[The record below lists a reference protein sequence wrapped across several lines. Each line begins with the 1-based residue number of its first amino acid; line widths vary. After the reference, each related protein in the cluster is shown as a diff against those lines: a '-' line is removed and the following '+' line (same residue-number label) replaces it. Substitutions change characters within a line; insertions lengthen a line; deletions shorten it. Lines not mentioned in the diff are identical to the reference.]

1 MLLVKACKYYF
12 GNSGLRGAITMPMP
26 DKNEKKKPLVF
37 YSVIYRKYD
46 SLSQLHGKLYHV
58 RYAYLEEDTYG
69 RRVVDDI
76 CDGVD
81 TRWVYNISKRGL
93 KWKKTK
99 GGKVVQRSV
108 PEAKGYGV
116 VTIGNDGSIVSNTVF
131 DDKHQWVH
139 NYYYMNDDLLTPY
152 IIIEPAEHENALYF
166 LEYDK
171 MCGKYSKKKLHA
183 CPIAPGTAVQSMV
196 NHELGEPEICA
207 ATSEGDFCYCSETE
221 CNRRL
226 SLAQSIRQEEN
237 GMLPKWEG
245 LDMDS
250 IAPEEPDFDPDMD
263 VSKYNFN
270 FTPEQMGIDA
280 LYDVPNGF
288 EAKQESS
295 AIAPLDKTQSDLDEN
310 HQKPFAD
317 FETLLNSDLS
327 DEEIEELEK
336 ANLMALEESKKK
348 LQLAKCETTDLK
360 NALPSGQPKQSAAYS
375 SNRELYHVEDV
386 SNLSTANSEITESA
400 VEQESDRICQISENG
415 IQAEQN
421 VIPQEKIEV
430 TTAEDGN
437 KNSRYTVAVQKAN
450 GKTFCTQEVLKHTIP
465 AYETSTVKNISATKR
480 IVVSEEE
487 SYLYFGRLIDGLR
500 QGHGRTEMESGHT
513 AYEGY
518 YRDDKRDG
526 FGAYYYKS
534 GQICYVGD
542 WKENQRDGIGVSYT
556 PHGENIHVGRWS
568 ENKPVG
574 TGAIF
579 DEDGNLSFAGR
590 IENGI
595 RQGVGISYK
604 VEDGTIFVGKWKDNV
619 PTGKGSEFDQ
629 DGNLIYT
636 GMWKDGKRHG
646 FGTEYNKDGTIVFT
660 GEWEN
665 DKYLDGVLYQKIVH
679 DDGKKTEIDF

>member
-1 MLLVKACKYYF
+1 M
-12 GNSGLRGAITMPMP
+12 SMP
-26 DKNEKKKPLVF
+26 DKNENKKPLVF

-46 SLSQLHGKLYHV
+46 SLSELHGKLYHV
-58 RYAYLEEDTYG
+58 RYAYLEEGTYG

-81 TRWVYNISKRGL
+81 TRWIYHISKRGL
-93 KWKKTK
+93 KWKKVK

-108 PEAKGYGV
+108 PERKGYGV
-116 VTIGNDGSIVSNTVF
+116 VTIGSDGSIVSNTVF
-131 DDKHQWVH
+131 DDQHQWVH
-139 NYYYMNDDLLTPY
+139 NYYYMDDNLLTPY
-152 IIIEPAEHENALYF
+152 IMIEPAEHENALYF

-171 MCGKYSKKKLHA
+171 TCGKYAKQKLYA
-183 CPIAPGTAVQSMV
+183 CPTASGTAVQSMV

-207 ATSEGDFCYCSETE
+207 ATSEGDFYYCSEAE
-221 CNRRL
+221 RNRRFN
-226 SLAQSIRQEEN
+226 LAQSIRREEDS
-237 GMLPKWEG
+237 MVPKWEG
-245 LDMDS
+245 LNMEG
-250 IAPEEPDFDPDMD
+250 IALEEPDFDPNLD

-280 LYDVPNGF
+280 LYRMPNDF
-288 EAKQESS
+288 ESRQEE
-295 AIAPLDKTQSDLDEN
+295 SDTVSLEN
-310 HQKPFAD
+310 VQADTDGNTPKPFAD
-317 FETLLNSDLS
+317 FETLLNSNLS
-327 DEEIEELEK
+327 DEELEELEK

-360 NALPSGQPKQSAAYS
+360 HALPSGQPRHPAAYAA
-375 SNRELYHVEDV
+375 NRELYHVEDDAKPF
-386 SNLSTANSEITESA
+386 TDHSEIIKDA
-400 VEQESDRICQISENG
+400 VVSETDRVCQEPKSSMNTAQDSKLQ
-415 IQAEQN
+415 
-421 VIPQEKIEV
+421 EV
-430 TTAEDGN
+430 TGAAASED
-437 KNSRYTVAVQKAN
+437 KTKQSRYTVAVQKAN
-450 GKTFCTQEVLKHTIP
+450 GKTLCTQEVLRHTI
-465 AYETSTVKNISATKR
+465 STLESSAVKHMPESKR

-500 QGHGRTEMESGHT
+500 QGRGRTEMENGFT
-513 AYEGY
+513 AYDGY

-568 ENKPVG
+568 EDKPVG

-579 DEDGNLSFAGR
+579 DGDGNLSFAGK
-590 IENGI
+590 IENGM

-619 PTGKGSEFDQ
+619 PTGKGSEFDG

-646 FGTEYNKDGTIVFT
+646 FGTEYNKEGKIVFT

-665 DKYLDGVLYQKIVH
+665 DQYLDGVLYQKVTQ
-679 DDGKKTEIDF
+679 DDNKEPEIDF

>member
-1 MLLVKACKYYF
+1 MLLLKACKYDF
-12 GNSGLRGAITMPMP
+12 GNSGLRGALTMSMP
-26 DKNEKKKPLVF
+26 DKNENKKPLVF

-46 SLSQLHGKLYHV
+46 SLSELHGKLYHV
-58 RYAYLEEDTYG
+58 RYAYLEEGTYG

-81 TRWVYNISKRGL
+81 TRWIYHISKRGL
-93 KWKKTK
+93 KWKKVK

-108 PEAKGYGV
+108 PERKGYGV
-116 VTIGNDGSIVSNTVF
+116 VTIGSDGSIVSNTVF
-131 DDKHQWVH
+131 DDQHQWVH
-139 NYYYMNDDLLTPY
+139 NYYYMDDNLLTPY
-152 IIIEPAEHENALYF
+152 IMIEPAEHENALYF

-171 MCGKYSKKKLHA
+171 TCGKYAKQKLYA
-183 CPIAPGTAVQSMV
+183 CPTASGTAVQSMV

-207 ATSEGDFCYCSETE
+207 ATSEGDFYYCSEAE
-221 CNRRL
+221 RNRRFN
-226 SLAQSIRQEEN
+226 LAQSIRREEDS
-237 GMLPKWEG
+237 MVPKWEG
-245 LDMDS
+245 LNMEG
-250 IAPEEPDFDPDMD
+250 IALEEPDFDPNLD

-280 LYDVPNGF
+280 LYRMPNDF
-288 EAKQESS
+288 ESRQEE
-295 AIAPLDKTQSDLDEN
+295 SDTVSLEN
-310 HQKPFAD
+310 VQADTDGNTPKPFAD
-317 FETLLNSDLS
+317 FETLLNSNLS
-327 DEEIEELEK
+327 DEELEELEK

-360 NALPSGQPKQSAAYS
+360 HALPSGQPRHPAAYAA
-375 SNRELYHVEDV
+375 NRELYHVEDDAKPF
-386 SNLSTANSEITESA
+386 TDHSEIIKDA
-400 VEQESDRICQISENG
+400 VVSETDRVCQEPKSSMNTAQDSKLQ
-415 IQAEQN
+415 
-421 VIPQEKIEV
+421 EV
-430 TTAEDGN
+430 TGAAASED
-437 KNSRYTVAVQKAN
+437 KTKQSRYTVAVQKAN
-450 GKTFCTQEVLKHTIP
+450 GKTLCTQEVLRHTI
-465 AYETSTVKNISATKR
+465 STLESSAVKHMPESKR

-500 QGHGRTEMESGHT
+500 QGRGRTEMENGFT
-513 AYEGY
+513 AYDGY

-568 ENKPVG
+568 EDKPVG

-579 DEDGNLSFAGR
+579 DGDGNLSFVGK
-590 IENGI
+590 IENGM

-604 VEDGTIFVGKWKDNV
+604 VEDGTIFVGKWKDNI
-619 PTGKGSEFDQ
+619 PTGKGSEFDG

-646 FGTEYNKDGTIVFT
+646 FGTEYNKEGKIVFT

-665 DKYLDGVLYQKIVH
+665 DQYLDGVLYQKVTQ
-679 DDGKKTEIDF
+679 DDNKEPEIDF

>member
-1 MLLVKACKYYF
+1 
-12 GNSGLRGAITMPMP
+12 MPMP
-26 DKNEKKKPLVF
+26 DKNKDKEPLVF

-46 SLSQLHGKLYHV
+46 SMSELHGKLYHV

-81 TRWVYNISKRGL
+81 TRWVYHISKRGL
-93 KWKKTK
+93 KWKKVK

-108 PEAKGYGV
+108 SEGKGYGV
-116 VTIGNDGSIVSNTVF
+116 VTIGSDGSIVSNTVF
-131 DDKHQWVH
+131 DDQHQWIH
-139 NYYYMNDDLLTPY
+139 NYYYMNDNLLTPY
-152 IIIEPAEHENALYF
+152 IMIEPAEHENALYF

-171 MCGKYSKKKLHA
+171 TCGKYAKQKLYA
-183 CPIAPGTAVQSMV
+183 CPTASGTAVQSMV

-207 ATSEGDFCYCSETE
+207 ATSEGDFYYCSEAE
-221 CNRRL
+221 RNRRFNL
-226 SLAQSIRQEEN
+226 VQSIRREEDS
-237 GMLPKWEG
+237 MVPKWEG
-245 LDMDS
+245 LNMEG
-250 IAPEEPDFDPDMD
+250 IAPEEPDFDPNLD

-280 LYDVPNGF
+280 LYRMPNDF
-288 EAKQESS
+288 ESRQEE
-295 AIAPLDKTQSDLDEN
+295 SDTVSLEN
-310 HQKPFAD
+310 VQADTDGNTPKPFAD
-317 FETLLNSDLS
+317 FETLLNSNLS
-327 DEEIEELEK
+327 DEELEELEK

-360 NALPSGQPKQSAAYS
+360 HALPSGQPRHPAAYAA
-375 SNRELYHVEDV
+375 NRELYHVEDDAKPF
-386 SNLSTANSEITESA
+386 TDHSEIIKDA
-400 VEQESDRICQISENG
+400 VVSETDRVCQEPKSSMNTAQDSKLQ
-415 IQAEQN
+415 
-421 VIPQEKIEV
+421 EV
-430 TTAEDGN
+430 TGAAASED
-437 KNSRYTVAVQKAN
+437 KTKQSRYTVAVQKAN
-450 GKTFCTQEVLKHTIP
+450 GKTLCTQEVLRHTI
-465 AYETSTVKNISATKR
+465 STLESSAVKHMPESKR

-500 QGHGRTEMESGHT
+500 QGRGRTEMENGFT
-513 AYEGY
+513 AYDGY

-568 ENKPVG
+568 EDKPIG

-579 DEDGNLSFAGR
+579 DGDGNLSFAGR
-590 IENGI
+590 IENGM

-604 VEDGTIFVGKWKDNV
+604 EEDGTIFVGKWKDNV
-619 PTGKGSEFDQ
+619 PTGKGSEFDG

-646 FGTEYNKDGTIVFT
+646 FGTEYNKEGKIVFT

-665 DKYLDGVLYQKIVH
+665 DQYLDGILYQKVAQ
-679 DDGKKTEIDF
+679 DDNKEPEIDF

>member
-1 MLLVKACKYYF
+1 MLLRKACKYDF
-12 GNSGLRGAITMPMP
+12 GNSGLRGALTMPMP
-26 DKNEKKKPLVF
+26 DKNENKKPLVF

-46 SLSQLHGKLYHV
+46 SLSELHGNLYHV

-69 RRVVDDI
+69 RRVVDDS

-81 TRWVYNISKRGL
+81 TRWIYHISKRGL
-93 KWKKTK
+93 KWK
-99 GGKVVQRSV
+99 
-108 PEAKGYGV
+108 KGYGV
-116 VTIGNDGSIVSNTVF
+116 VTIGNDDSIVSKTVF
-131 DDKHQWVH
+131 DAQHQWVC
-139 NYYYMNDDLLTPY
+139 NYYYMDDNLLTPY
-152 IIIEPAEHENALYF
+152 IIIEPAEQENALYF

-171 MCGKYSKKKLHA
+171 TCGKYAKQKLYA
-183 CPIAPGTAVQSMV
+183 CPTSSGTAVQSMV
-196 NHELGEPEICA
+196 NHELGEPDICA
-207 ATSEGDFCYCSETE
+207 ATSEGDFYYCSEAE
-221 CNRRL
+221 RNRRFN
-226 SLAQSIRQEEN
+226 LAQSICQED

-245 LDMDS
+245 LNMEEL
-250 IAPEEPDFDPDMD
+250 APEEPDFEPNLD

-280 LYDVPNGF
+280 LYCMPNGF
-288 EAKQESS
+288 ESNQKEPDTVS
-295 AIAPLDKTQSDLDEN
+295 LEKVQSDADETN
-310 HQKPFAD
+310 QKPFAD
-317 FETLLNSDLS
+317 FETLLNSNLS
-327 DEEIEELEK
+327 DEELEELEK

-360 NALPSGQPKQSAAYS
+360 HALPSGQPRHPAAYAA
-375 SNRELYHVEDV
+375 NRELYHVEDAAKPF
-386 SNLSTANSEITESA
+386 TDHSEIIKGA
-400 VEQESDRICQISENG
+400 VVSENSR
-415 IQAEQN
+415 
-421 VIPQEKIEV
+421 VCQEPKSSMNAAQDSKLQE
-430 TTAEDGN
+430 TTGAAASED
-437 KNSRYTVAVQKAN
+437 KAKQSRYTVAVQKAN
-450 GKTFCTQEVLKHTIP
+450 GKTLCTQEVLQHTIP
-465 AYETSTVKNISATKR
+465 TLEASAVKHMPVSKR

-500 QGHGRTEMESGHT
+500 QGRGRTEMENGFT
-513 AYEGY
+513 AYDGY

-534 GQICYVGD
+534 GQICYIGD

-568 ENKPVG
+568 EDKPVG

-579 DEDGNLSFAGR
+579 DGDGNLSFAGK
-590 IENGI
+590 IENGM

-619 PTGKGSEFDQ
+619 PTGKGSEFDG

-646 FGTEYNKDGTIVFT
+646 FGTEYNKEGKIVFT

-665 DKYLDGVLYQKIVH
+665 DQYLDGILYQKVTQ
-679 DDGKKTEIDF
+679 DDNKKPEIDF

>member
-1 MLLVKACKYYF
+1 MLLLKACKYYF
-12 GNSGLRGAITMPMP
+12 GNSGLRGALTMPIP
-26 DKNEKKKPLVF
+26 DKIENKKPLVF

-46 SLSQLHGKLYHV
+46 SLSELHGRLYHV

-81 TRWVYNISKRGL
+81 TRWIYHISKRGL
-93 KWKKTK
+93 KWKKVK
-99 GGKVVQRSV
+99 EGKVVQRSI
-108 PEAKGYGV
+108 PEGKGYGV

-131 DDKHQWVH
+131 DAQHQWVC
-139 NYYYMNDDLLTPY
+139 NYYYMDDNLLTPY
-152 IIIEPAEHENALYF
+152 IIIEPVEHENALYF

-171 MCGKYSKKKLHA
+171 TCGKYAKQKLYA
-183 CPIAPGTAVQSMV
+183 CPTSSGTAVQSMV
-196 NHELGEPEICA
+196 NHELGEPDICA
-207 ATSEGDFCYCSETE
+207 ATSEGDFYYCSEAE
-221 CNRRL
+221 CNRRFNL
-226 SLAQSIRQEEN
+226 VQSIGQED
-237 GMLPKWEG
+237 GMLQKWEG
-245 LDMDS
+245 LNMEG
-250 IAPEEPDFDPDMD
+250 ITPEEPDFAPNLD

-280 LYDVPNGF
+280 LYCMPNGF
-288 EAKQESS
+288 ESNQKEPDTVS
-295 AIAPLDKTQSDLDEN
+295 LEKVQSDADETN
-310 HQKPFAD
+310 QKPFAD
-317 FETLLNSDLS
+317 FETLLNSNLS
-327 DEEIEELEK
+327 DEELEELEK

-360 NALPSGQPKQSAAYS
+360 HALPSGQPRHPAAYAA
-375 SNRELYHVEDV
+375 NRELYHVEDAAKPF
-386 SNLSTANSEITESA
+386 TDHSEIIKGA
-400 VEQESDRICQISENG
+400 VVSENSR
-415 IQAEQN
+415 
-421 VIPQEKIEV
+421 VCQEPKSSMNAAQDSKLQE
-430 TTAEDGN
+430 TTGAAASED
-437 KNSRYTVAVQKAN
+437 KAKQSRYTVAVQKAN
-450 GKTFCTQEVLKHTIP
+450 GKTLCTQEVLQHTIP
-465 AYETSTVKNISATKR
+465 TLEASAVKHMPVSKR

-500 QGHGRTEMESGHT
+500 QGRGRTEMENGFT
-513 AYEGY
+513 AYDGY

-534 GQICYVGD
+534 GQICYIGD

-568 ENKPVG
+568 EDKPVG

-579 DEDGNLSFAGR
+579 DGDGNLSFAGK
-590 IENGI
+590 IENGM

-619 PTGKGSEFDQ
+619 PTGKGSEFDG

-646 FGTEYNKDGTIVFT
+646 FGTEYNKEGKIVFT

-665 DKYLDGVLYQKIVH
+665 DQYLDGILYQKVTQ
-679 DDGKKTEIDF
+679 DDNKKPEIDF

>member
-1 MLLVKACKYYF
+1 
-12 GNSGLRGAITMPMP
+12 MPMP
-26 DKNEKKKPLVF
+26 DKNKDKEPLVF

-46 SLSQLHGKLYHV
+46 SMSELHGKLYHV

-81 TRWVYNISKRGL
+81 TRWVYHISKRGL
-93 KWKKTK
+93 KWKKVK

-108 PEAKGYGV
+108 SEGKGYGV
-116 VTIGNDGSIVSNTVF
+116 VTIGSDGSIVSNTVF
-131 DDKHQWVH
+131 DDQHQWIH
-139 NYYYMNDDLLTPY
+139 NYYYMNDNLLTPY
-152 IIIEPAEHENALYF
+152 IMIEPAEHENALYF

-171 MCGKYSKKKLHA
+171 TCGKYAKQKLYA
-183 CPIAPGTAVQSMV
+183 CPTASGTAVQSMV

-207 ATSEGDFCYCSETE
+207 ATSEGDFYYCSEAE
-221 CNRRL
+221 RNRRFNL
-226 SLAQSIRQEEN
+226 VQSIRREEDS
-237 GMLPKWEG
+237 MVPKWEG
-245 LDMDS
+245 LNMEG
-250 IAPEEPDFDPDMD
+250 IAPEEPDFDPNLD

-280 LYDVPNGF
+280 LYRMPNDF
-288 EAKQESS
+288 ESRQEE
-295 AIAPLDKTQSDLDEN
+295 SDTVSLEN
-310 HQKPFAD
+310 VQADTDGNTPKPFAD
-317 FETLLNSDLS
+317 FETLLNSNLS
-327 DEEIEELEK
+327 DEELEELEK

-360 NALPSGQPKQSAAYS
+360 HALPSGQPRHPAAYAA
-375 SNRELYHVEDV
+375 NRELYHVEDDAKPF
-386 SNLSTANSEITESA
+386 TDHSEIIKDA
-400 VEQESDRICQISENG
+400 VVSETDRVCQEPKSSMNTAQDSKLQ
-415 IQAEQN
+415 
-421 VIPQEKIEV
+421 EV
-430 TTAEDGN
+430 TGAAASED
-437 KNSRYTVAVQKAN
+437 KTKQSRYTVAVQKAN
-450 GKTFCTQEVLKHTIP
+450 GKTLCTQEVLRHTI
-465 AYETSTVKNISATKR
+465 STLESSAVKHMPESKR

-500 QGHGRTEMESGHT
+500 QGRGRTEMENGFT
-513 AYEGY
+513 AYDGY

-568 ENKPVG
+568 EDKPIG

-579 DEDGNLSFAGR
+579 DGDGNLSFAGR
-590 IENGI
+590 IENGM

-619 PTGKGSEFDQ
+619 PTGKGSEFDG

-646 FGTEYNKDGTIVFT
+646 FGTEYNKEGKIVFT

-665 DKYLDGVLYQKIVH
+665 DQYLDGILYQKVAQ
-679 DDGKKTEIDF
+679 DDNKEPEIDF

>member
-1 MLLVKACKYYF
+1 MLLLKACKYDF
-12 GNSGLRGAITMPMP
+12 GNSGLRGALTMSMP
-26 DKNEKKKPLVF
+26 DKNENKKPLVF

-46 SLSQLHGKLYHV
+46 SLSELHGKLYHV
-58 RYAYLEEDTYG
+58 RYAYLEEGTYG

-81 TRWVYNISKRGL
+81 TRWIYHISKRGL
-93 KWKKTK
+93 KWKKVK
-99 GGKVVQRSV
+99 GGRVVQRSV
-108 PEAKGYGV
+108 PERKGYGV
-116 VTIGNDGSIVSNTVF
+116 VTIGSDGSIVSNTVF
-131 DDKHQWVH
+131 DDQHQWVH
-139 NYYYMNDDLLTPY
+139 NYYYMDDNLLTPY
-152 IIIEPAEHENALYF
+152 IMIEPAEHENALYF

-171 MCGKYSKKKLHA
+171 TCGKYAKQKLYA
-183 CPIAPGTAVQSMV
+183 CPTASGTAVQSMV

-207 ATSEGDFCYCSETE
+207 ATSEGDFYYCSEAE
-221 CNRRL
+221 RNRRFN
-226 SLAQSIRQEEN
+226 LAQSIRREEDS
-237 GMLPKWEG
+237 MVPKWEG
-245 LDMDS
+245 LSMEG
-250 IAPEEPDFDPDMD
+250 IALEEPDFDPNLD

-280 LYDVPNGF
+280 LYRMPNDF
-288 EAKQESS
+288 ESNQEE
-295 AIAPLDKTQSDLDEN
+295 SDTDGN
-310 HQKPFAD
+310 TPKPFAD
-317 FETLLNSDLS
+317 FETLLNSNLS
-327 DEEIEELEK
+327 DEELEELEK

-360 NALPSGQPKQSAAYS
+360 HALPSGQPRHPAAYAA
-375 SNRELYHVEDV
+375 NRELYHVEDDAKPF
-386 SNLSTANSEITESA
+386 TDHSEIIKDA
-400 VEQESDRICQISENG
+400 VVSETDRVCQEPKSSMNTAQDSKLQ
-415 IQAEQN
+415 
-421 VIPQEKIEV
+421 EV
-430 TTAEDGN
+430 TGAAASED
-437 KNSRYTVAVQKAN
+437 KTKQSRYTVAVQKAN
-450 GKTFCTQEVLKHTIP
+450 GKTLCTQEVLRHTISTL
-465 AYETSTVKNISATKR
+465 ESSTVKHMPESKR

-500 QGHGRTEMESGHT
+500 QGRGRTEMENGFT
-513 AYEGY
+513 AYDGY

-568 ENKPVG
+568 EDKPVG

-579 DEDGNLSFAGR
+579 DGDGNLSFVGK
-590 IENGI
+590 IENGM

-604 VEDGTIFVGKWKDNV
+604 VEDGTIFVGKWKDNI
-619 PTGKGSEFDQ
+619 PTGKGSEFDG

-646 FGTEYNKDGTIVFT
+646 FGTEYNKEGKIVFT

-665 DKYLDGVLYQKIVH
+665 DQYLDGVLYQKVTQ
-679 DDGKKTEIDF
+679 DDNKEPEIDF

>member
-1 MLLVKACKYYF
+1 M
-12 GNSGLRGAITMPMP
+12 SMP
-26 DKNEKKKPLVF
+26 DKNENKKPLVF

-46 SLSQLHGKLYHV
+46 SLSELHGKLYHV
-58 RYAYLEEDTYG
+58 RYAYLEEGTYG

-81 TRWVYNISKRGL
+81 TRWIYHISKRGL
-93 KWKKTK
+93 KWKKVK

-108 PEAKGYGV
+108 PERKGYGV
-116 VTIGNDGSIVSNTVF
+116 VTIGSDGSIVSNTVF
-131 DDKHQWVH
+131 DDQHQWVH
-139 NYYYMNDDLLTPY
+139 NYYYMDDNLLTPY
-152 IIIEPAEHENALYF
+152 IMIEPAEHENALYF

-171 MCGKYSKKKLHA
+171 TCGKYAKQKLYA
-183 CPIAPGTAVQSMV
+183 CPTASGTAVQSMV

-207 ATSEGDFCYCSETE
+207 ATSEGDFYYCSEAE
-221 CNRRL
+221 RNRRFN
-226 SLAQSIRQEEN
+226 LAQSIRREEDS
-237 GMLPKWEG
+237 MVPKWEG
-245 LDMDS
+245 LNMEG
-250 IAPEEPDFDPDMD
+250 IALEEPDFDPNLD

-280 LYDVPNGF
+280 LYRMPNDF
-288 EAKQESS
+288 ESRQEE
-295 AIAPLDKTQSDLDEN
+295 SDTVSLEN
-310 HQKPFAD
+310 VQADTDGNTPKPFAD
-317 FETLLNSDLS
+317 FETLLNSNLS
-327 DEEIEELEK
+327 DEELEELEK

-360 NALPSGQPKQSAAYS
+360 HALPSGQPRHPAAYAA
-375 SNRELYHVEDV
+375 NRELYHVEDDAKPF
-386 SNLSTANSEITESA
+386 TDHSEIIKDA
-400 VEQESDRICQISENG
+400 VVSETDRVCQEPKSSMNTAQDSKLQ
-415 IQAEQN
+415 
-421 VIPQEKIEV
+421 EV
-430 TTAEDGN
+430 TGAAASED
-437 KNSRYTVAVQKAN
+437 KTKQSRYTVAVQKAN
-450 GKTFCTQEVLKHTIP
+450 GKTLCTQEVLRHTI
-465 AYETSTVKNISATKR
+465 STLESSAVKHMPESKR

-500 QGHGRTEMESGHT
+500 QGRGRTEMENGFT
-513 AYEGY
+513 AYDGY

-534 GQICYVGD
+534 GQICYIGD

-568 ENKPVG
+568 EDKPVG

-579 DEDGNLSFAGR
+579 DGDGNLSFAGR
-590 IENGI
+590 IENGM

-619 PTGKGSEFDQ
+619 PTGKGSEFDG

-646 FGTEYNKDGTIVFT
+646 FGTEYNKEGKIVFT

-665 DKYLDGVLYQKIVH
+665 DQYLDGILYQKVAQ
-679 DDGKKTEIDF
+679 DDNKEPEIDF

>member
-1 MLLVKACKYYF
+1 M
-12 GNSGLRGAITMPMP
+12 SMP
-26 DKNEKKKPLVF
+26 DKNENKKPLVF

-46 SLSQLHGKLYHV
+46 SLSELHGKLYHV
-58 RYAYLEEDTYG
+58 RYAYLEEGTYG

-81 TRWVYNISKRGL
+81 TRWVYHISKRGL
-93 KWKKTK
+93 KWKKVK

-108 PEAKGYGV
+108 SEGKGYGV
-116 VTIGNDGSIVSNTVF
+116 VTIGSDGSIVSNTVF
-131 DDKHQWVH
+131 DDQHQWVH
-139 NYYYMNDDLLTPY
+139 NYYYMNDNLLTPY
-152 IIIEPAEHENALYF
+152 IMIEPAEHENALYF

-171 MCGKYSKKKLHA
+171 TCGKYAKQKLYA
-183 CPIAPGTAVQSMV
+183 CPTASGTAVQSMV

-207 ATSEGDFCYCSETE
+207 ATSEGDFYYCSEAE
-221 CNRRL
+221 RNRRFN
-226 SLAQSIRQEEN
+226 LAQSIRREEDS
-237 GMLPKWEG
+237 MVPKWEG
-245 LDMDS
+245 LNMEG
-250 IAPEEPDFDPDMD
+250 IALEEPDFDPNLD

-280 LYDVPNGF
+280 LYRMPNDF
-288 EAKQESS
+288 ESRQEE
-295 AIAPLDKTQSDLDEN
+295 SDTVSLEN
-310 HQKPFAD
+310 VQADTDGNTPKPFAD
-317 FETLLNSDLS
+317 FETLLNSNLS
-327 DEEIEELEK
+327 DEELEELEK

-360 NALPSGQPKQSAAYS
+360 HALPSGQPRHPAAYAA
-375 SNRELYHVEDV
+375 NRELYHVEDDAKPF
-386 SNLSTANSEITESA
+386 TDHSEIIKDA
-400 VEQESDRICQISENG
+400 VVSETDRVCQEPKSSMNTAQDSKLQ
-415 IQAEQN
+415 
-421 VIPQEKIEV
+421 EV
-430 TTAEDGN
+430 TGAAASED
-437 KNSRYTVAVQKAN
+437 KTKQSRYTVAVQKAN
-450 GKTFCTQEVLKHTIP
+450 GKTLCTQEVLRHTI
-465 AYETSTVKNISATKR
+465 STLESSAVKHMPESKR

-500 QGHGRTEMESGHT
+500 QGRGRTEMENGFT
-513 AYEGY
+513 AYDGY

-568 ENKPVG
+568 EDKPVG

-579 DEDGNLSFAGR
+579 DGDGNLSFVGK
-590 IENGI
+590 IENGM

-604 VEDGTIFVGKWKDNV
+604 VEDGTIFVGKWKDNI
-619 PTGKGSEFDQ
+619 PTGKGSEFDG

-646 FGTEYNKDGTIVFT
+646 FGTEYNKEGKIVFT

-665 DKYLDGVLYQKIVH
+665 DQYLDGVLYQKVTQ
-679 DDGKKTEIDF
+679 DDNKEPEIDF

>member
-1 MLLVKACKYYF
+1 M
-12 GNSGLRGAITMPMP
+12 SMP
-26 DKNEKKKPLVF
+26 DKNENKKPLVF

-46 SLSQLHGKLYHV
+46 SLSELHGKLYHV
-58 RYAYLEEDTYG
+58 RYAYLEEGTYG

-81 TRWVYNISKRGL
+81 TRWIYHISKRGL
-93 KWKKTK
+93 KWKKVK

-108 PEAKGYGV
+108 PERKGYGV
-116 VTIGNDGSIVSNTVF
+116 VTIGSDGSIVSNTVF
-131 DDKHQWVH
+131 DDQHQWVH
-139 NYYYMNDDLLTPY
+139 NYYYMDDNLLTPY
-152 IIIEPAEHENALYF
+152 IMIEPAEHENALYF

-171 MCGKYSKKKLHA
+171 TCGKYAKQKLYA
-183 CPIAPGTAVQSMV
+183 CPTASGTAVQSMV

-207 ATSEGDFCYCSETE
+207 ATSEGDFYYCSEAE
-221 CNRRL
+221 RNRRFN
-226 SLAQSIRQEEN
+226 LAQSIRREEDS
-237 GMLPKWEG
+237 MVPKWEG
-245 LDMDS
+245 LNMEG
-250 IAPEEPDFDPDMD
+250 IALEEPDFDPNLD

-280 LYDVPNGF
+280 LYRMPNDF
-288 EAKQESS
+288 ESRQEE
-295 AIAPLDKTQSDLDEN
+295 SDTVSLEN
-310 HQKPFAD
+310 VQADTDGNTPKPFAD
-317 FETLLNSDLS
+317 FETLLNSNLS
-327 DEEIEELEK
+327 DEELEELEK

-360 NALPSGQPKQSAAYS
+360 HALPSGQPRHPAAYAA
-375 SNRELYHVEDV
+375 NRELYHVEDDAKPF
-386 SNLSTANSEITESA
+386 TDHSEIIKDA
-400 VEQESDRICQISENG
+400 VVSETDRVCQEPKSSMNTAQDSKLQ
-415 IQAEQN
+415 
-421 VIPQEKIEV
+421 EV
-430 TTAEDGN
+430 TGAAASED
-437 KNSRYTVAVQKAN
+437 KTKQSRYTVAVQKAN
-450 GKTFCTQEVLKHTIP
+450 GKTLCTQEVLRHTISTL
-465 AYETSTVKNISATKR
+465 ESSTVKHMPESKR

-500 QGHGRTEMESGHT
+500 QGRGRTEMENGFT
-513 AYEGY
+513 AYDGY

-568 ENKPVG
+568 EDKPVG

-579 DEDGNLSFAGR
+579 DGDGNLSFAGK

-619 PTGKGSEFDQ
+619 PTGKGSEFDG

-646 FGTEYNKDGTIVFT
+646 FGTEYNKEGKIVFT

-665 DKYLDGVLYQKIVH
+665 DQYLDGVLYQKVTQ
-679 DDGKKTEIDF
+679 DDNKEPEIDF

>member
-1 MLLVKACKYYF
+1 
-12 GNSGLRGAITMPMP
+12 MPMP
-26 DKNEKKKPLVF
+26 DKNENKKPLVF

-46 SLSQLHGKLYHV
+46 SLSELHGNLYHV

-81 TRWVYNISKRGL
+81 TRWIYHISKRGL
-93 KWKKTK
+93 KGKKVK
-99 GGKVVQRSV
+99 DGKVVQRSI
-108 PEAKGYGV
+108 PEGKGYGV
-116 VTIGNDGSIVSNTVF
+116 VTIGNDDSIVSKTVF
-131 DDKHQWVH
+131 DAQHQWVC
-139 NYYYMNDDLLTPY
+139 NYYYMDDNLLTPY
-152 IIIEPAEHENALYF
+152 IIIEPAEQENALYF

-171 MCGKYSKKKLHA
+171 TCGKYAKQKLYA
-183 CPIAPGTAVQSMV
+183 CPTSSGTAVQSMV
-196 NHELGEPEICA
+196 NHELGEPDICA
-207 ATSEGDFCYCSETE
+207 ATSEGDFYYCSEAE
-221 CNRRL
+221 RNRRFN
-226 SLAQSIRQEEN
+226 LAQSICQED

-245 LDMDS
+245 LNMEEL
-250 IAPEEPDFDPDMD
+250 APEEPDFEPNLD

-280 LYDVPNGF
+280 LYCMPNGF
-288 EAKQESS
+288 ESNQKEPDTVS
-295 AIAPLDKTQSDLDEN
+295 LEKVQSDADETN
-310 HQKPFAD
+310 QKPFAD
-317 FETLLNSDLS
+317 FETLLNSNLS
-327 DEEIEELEK
+327 DEELEELEK

-360 NALPSGQPKQSAAYS
+360 HALPSGQPRHPAAYAA
-375 SNRELYHVEDV
+375 NRELYHVEDAAKPF
-386 SNLSTANSEITESA
+386 TDHSEIIKGA
-400 VEQESDRICQISENG
+400 VVSENSR
-415 IQAEQN
+415 
-421 VIPQEKIEV
+421 VCQEPKSSMNAAQDSKLQE
-430 TTAEDGN
+430 TTGAAASED
-437 KNSRYTVAVQKAN
+437 KAKQSRYTVAVQKAN
-450 GKTFCTQEVLKHTIP
+450 GKTLCTQEVLQHTIP
-465 AYETSTVKNISATKR
+465 TLEASAVKHMPVSKR

-500 QGHGRTEMESGHT
+500 QGRGRTEMENGFT
-513 AYEGY
+513 AYDGY

-534 GQICYVGD
+534 GQICYIGD

-568 ENKPVG
+568 EDKPVG

-579 DEDGNLSFAGR
+579 DGDGNLSFAGK
-590 IENGI
+590 IENGM

-619 PTGKGSEFDQ
+619 PTGKGSEFDG

-646 FGTEYNKDGTIVFT
+646 FGTEYNKEGKIVFT

-665 DKYLDGVLYQKIVH
+665 DQYLDGILYQKVTQ
-679 DDGKKTEIDF
+679 DDNKKPEIDF

>member
-1 MLLVKACKYYF
+1 M
-12 GNSGLRGAITMPMP
+12 SMP
-26 DKNEKKKPLVF
+26 DKNENKKPLVF

-46 SLSQLHGKLYHV
+46 SLSELHGKLYHV
-58 RYAYLEEDTYG
+58 RYAYLEEGTYG

-81 TRWVYNISKRGL
+81 TRWIYHISKRGL
-93 KWKKTK
+93 KWKKVK

-108 PEAKGYGV
+108 PERKGYGV
-116 VTIGNDGSIVSNTVF
+116 VTIGSDGSIVSNTVF
-131 DDKHQWVH
+131 DDQHQWVH
-139 NYYYMNDDLLTPY
+139 NYYYMDDNLLTPY
-152 IIIEPAEHENALYF
+152 IMIEPAEHENALYF

-171 MCGKYSKKKLHA
+171 TCGKYAKQKLYA
-183 CPIAPGTAVQSMV
+183 CPTASGTAVQSMV

-207 ATSEGDFCYCSETE
+207 ATSEGDFYYCSEAE
-221 CNRRL
+221 RNRRFN
-226 SLAQSIRQEEN
+226 LAQSIRREEDS
-237 GMLPKWEG
+237 MVPKWEG
-245 LDMDS
+245 LNMEG
-250 IAPEEPDFDPDMD
+250 IALEEPDFDPNLD

-280 LYDVPNGF
+280 LYRMPNDF
-288 EAKQESS
+288 ESRQEE
-295 AIAPLDKTQSDLDEN
+295 SDTVSLEN
-310 HQKPFAD
+310 VQADTDGNTPKPFAD
-317 FETLLNSDLS
+317 FETLLNSNLS
-327 DEEIEELEK
+327 DEELEELEK

-360 NALPSGQPKQSAAYS
+360 HALPSGQPRHPAAYAA
-375 SNRELYHVEDV
+375 NRELYHVEDDAKPF
-386 SNLSTANSEITESA
+386 TDHSEIIKDA
-400 VEQESDRICQISENG
+400 VVSETDRVCQEPKSSMNTAQDSKLQ
-415 IQAEQN
+415 
-421 VIPQEKIEV
+421 EV
-430 TTAEDGN
+430 TGAAASED
-437 KNSRYTVAVQKAN
+437 KTKQSRYTVAVQKAN
-450 GKTFCTQEVLKHTIP
+450 GKTLCTQEVLRHTI
-465 AYETSTVKNISATKR
+465 STLESSAVKHMPESKR

-500 QGHGRTEMESGHT
+500 QGRGRTEMENGFT
-513 AYEGY
+513 AYDGY

-568 ENKPVG
+568 EDKPIG

-579 DEDGNLSFAGR
+579 DGDGNLSFAGR
-590 IENGI
+590 IENGM

-619 PTGKGSEFDQ
+619 PTGKGSEFDG

-646 FGTEYNKDGTIVFT
+646 FGTEYNKEGKIVFT

-665 DKYLDGVLYQKIVH
+665 DQYLDGILYQKVAQ
-679 DDGKKTEIDF
+679 DDNKEPEIDF

>member
-1 MLLVKACKYYF
+1 
-12 GNSGLRGAITMPMP
+12 MPMP
-26 DKNEKKKPLVF
+26 DKNENKKPPVF

-46 SLSQLHGKLYHV
+46 SLSELHGKLYHV

-81 TRWVYNISKRGL
+81 TRWVYHISKRGL
-93 KWKKTK
+93 KWKKVK
-99 GGKVVQRSV
+99 EGKVVQRSI

-116 VTIGNDGSIVSNTVF
+116 VTIGSDSSIVSNTVF

-139 NYYYMNDDLLTPY
+139 NYYYMNDNLLIPY

-171 MCGKYSKKKLHA
+171 TCGKYARRKLYA
-183 CPIAPGTAVQSMV
+183 CPIALGTTVQSMV

-207 ATSEGDFCYCSETE
+207 ATSEGDFYYCCKAE
-221 CNRRL
+221 CNLRL
-226 SLAQSIRQEEN
+226 NLVQSFKQEEDST
-237 GMLPKWEG
+237 LPKGEG
-245 LDMDS
+245 LNMEGL
-250 IAPEEPDFDPDMD
+250 APEEPDFDPNID

-280 LYDVPNGF
+280 LYSMPNDF
-288 EAKQESS
+288 ESKQEGSDAVS
-295 AIAPLDKTQSDLDEN
+295 LDKTQSDADEN
-310 HQKPFAD
+310 HQKPFVD
-317 FETLLNSDLS
+317 FETLLNSNLS

-336 ANLMALEESKKK
+336 ANLMALEESKRK

-360 NALPSGQPKQSAAYS
+360 NALPSGQPRQPAAYS

-386 SNLSTANSEITESA
+386 SKPFTDNFEITESIVA
-400 VEQESDRICQISENG
+400 QETDRICQRSENG
-415 IQAEQN
+415 MHTAQN
-421 VIPQEKIEV
+421 DKPKETTEV
-430 TTAEDGN
+430 TATEDET
-437 KNSRYTVAVQKAN
+437 KNSRDTVAVQRAN
-450 GKTFCTQEVLKHTIP
+450 GKTFCTQEVLQHTIP
-465 AYETSTVKNISATKR
+465 APQPSAVKHVPVSKR

-500 QGHGRTEMESGHT
+500 QGRGRTEMESGYT
-513 AYEGY
+513 AYDGY
-518 YRDDKRDG
+518 YRNDKRDG

-568 ENKPVG
+568 EDKPVG

-579 DEDGNLSFAGR
+579 DRDGNLSFAGR
-590 IENGI
+590 IENGM

-604 VEDGTIFVGKWKDNV
+604 VEDGTIFVGNWKDNV
-619 PTGKGSEFDQ
+619 PTGKGSEFDG

-646 FGTEYNKDGTIVFT
+646 FGTEYDKEGKIVFT

-665 DKYLDGVLYQKIVH
+665 DKYLDGVLYQKVAQ
-679 DDGKKTEIDF
+679 DDLKKPEIDF

>member
-1 MLLVKACKYYF
+1 MLLLKACKYDF
-12 GNSGLRGAITMPMP
+12 CNSGLRGALTMPMP
-26 DKNEKKKPLVF
+26 DKNKDKEPLVF

-46 SLSQLHGKLYHV
+46 SMSELHGKLYHV

-81 TRWVYNISKRGL
+81 TRWVYHISKRGL
-93 KWKKTK
+93 KWKKVK

-108 PEAKGYGV
+108 SEGKGYGV
-116 VTIGNDGSIVSNTVF
+116 VTIGSDGSIVSNTVF
-131 DDKHQWVH
+131 DDQHQWIH
-139 NYYYMNDDLLTPY
+139 NYYYMNDNLLTPY
-152 IIIEPAEHENALYF
+152 IMIEPAEHENALYF

-171 MCGKYSKKKLHA
+171 TCGKYAKQKLYA
-183 CPIAPGTAVQSMV
+183 CPTASGTAVQSMV

-207 ATSEGDFCYCSETE
+207 ATSEGDFYYCSEAE
-221 CNRRL
+221 RNRRFNL
-226 SLAQSIRQEEN
+226 VQSIRREEDS
-237 GMLPKWEG
+237 MVPKWEG
-245 LDMDS
+245 LNMEG
-250 IAPEEPDFDPDMD
+250 IAPEEPDFDPNLD

-280 LYDVPNGF
+280 LYRMPNDF
-288 EAKQESS
+288 ESRQEE
-295 AIAPLDKTQSDLDEN
+295 SDTVSLEN
-310 HQKPFAD
+310 VQADTDGNTPKPFAD
-317 FETLLNSDLS
+317 FETLLNSNLS
-327 DEEIEELEK
+327 DEELEELEK

-360 NALPSGQPKQSAAYS
+360 HALPSGQPRHPAAYAA
-375 SNRELYHVEDV
+375 NRELYHVEDDAKPF
-386 SNLSTANSEITESA
+386 TDHSEIIKDA
-400 VEQESDRICQISENG
+400 VVSETDRVCQEPKSSMNTAQDSKLQ
-415 IQAEQN
+415 
-421 VIPQEKIEV
+421 EV
-430 TTAEDGN
+430 TGAAASED
-437 KNSRYTVAVQKAN
+437 KTKQSRYTVAVQKAN
-450 GKTFCTQEVLKHTIP
+450 GKTLCTQEVLRHTI
-465 AYETSTVKNISATKR
+465 STLESSAVKHMPESKR

-500 QGHGRTEMESGHT
+500 QGRGRTEMENGFT
-513 AYEGY
+513 AYDGY

-568 ENKPVG
+568 EDKPIG

-579 DEDGNLSFAGR
+579 DGDGNLSFAGR
-590 IENGI
+590 IENGM

-619 PTGKGSEFDQ
+619 PTGKGSEFDG

-646 FGTEYNKDGTIVFT
+646 FGTEYNKEGKIVFT

-665 DKYLDGVLYQKIVH
+665 DQYLDGILYQKVAQ
-679 DDGKKTEIDF
+679 DDNKEPEIDF